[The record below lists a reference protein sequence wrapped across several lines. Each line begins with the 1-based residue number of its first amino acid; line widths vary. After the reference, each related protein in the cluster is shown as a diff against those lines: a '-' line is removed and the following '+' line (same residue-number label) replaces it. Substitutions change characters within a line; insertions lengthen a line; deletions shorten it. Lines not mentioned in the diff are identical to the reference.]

1 MSRRRFALFS
11 ILSIALLAALPA
23 LAQTRPRATL
33 SPSPSDQRVGVVGQ
47 VFVPGFGFRPIIQE
61 QGSSS
66 GFHHGRGFRSGS
78 RFGFRSGFGG
88 FFGGFS
94 GHNTFGFSY
103 VPFYQP
109 YQSYQQTPTVII
121 VQQPAQ
127 SPASERVITMEDSR
141 GSIVV
146 AGLPDNWDELN
157 LEEAAVRRHAPA
169 GSALTLLALKDETL
183 FPVTEYWLEDGLVF
197 YVTSTGRQG
206 SVPLRDLDWEMTS
219 RLNAERGQEFVLRSR

>member
-1 MSRRRFALFS
+1 MNRLRFALIS
-11 ILSIALLAALPA
+11 TLAVALLAALPA
-23 LAQTRPRATL
+23 LAQTRRGATL
-33 SPSPSDQRVGVVGQ
+33 SPSPSRPQMGVTGH
-47 VFVPGFGFRPIIQE
+47 VFVPGFGFRPIIQ
-61 QGSSS
+61 GRDSSS
-66 GFHHGRGFRSGS
+66 GFHHGNRFRSSS

-94 GHNTFGFSY
+94 GRNTFGFGY
-103 VPFYQP
+103 VPFYQS
-109 YQSYQQTPTVII
+109 YQPYQQTPTVIV

-127 SPASERVITMEDSR
+127 FPASERMITMEDSR
-141 GSIVV
+141 GVIVV
-146 AGLPDNWDELN
+146 AGLPENWDELN
-157 LEEAAVRRHAPA
+157 LEDGAPRRSAPA
-169 GSALTLLALKDETL
+169 GSSLTLLALKGDTL

>member
-1 MSRRRFALFS
+1 MSRTPHAAVLALGA
-11 ILSIALLAALPA
+11 ALLAAVPA
-23 LAQTRPRATL
+23 AAQNQPRARL
-33 SPSPSDQRVGVVGQ
+33 NPSPNRQQVGVVGH
-47 VFVPGFGFRPIIQE
+47 VFVPGIGLRPIIQE
-61 QGSSS
+61 RNTRG
-66 GFHHGRGFRSGS
+66 GFHHRRGFGSG
-78 RFGFRSGFGG
+78 FGFRSGFGG

-94 GHNTFGFSY
+94 GRNAFGFGY

-146 AGLPDNWDELN
+146 AGLPENWEELR
-157 LEEAAVRRHAPA
+157 LTEASYRRPA
-169 GSALTLLALKDETL
+169 ATSTATLTLLALKDETL
-183 FPVTEYWLEDGLVF
+183 FPVTEYWLEDGLLF

-206 SVPLRDLDWEMTS
+206 SVPLRALDWEMST
-219 RLNAERGQEFVLRSR
+219 RLNAERGVEFVLRSAR